1 MLTNKEPKILLD
13 SDVVRH
19 FLSGKQLSLLSS
31 IFPNR
36 LIMLDKV
43 RDELCRSRRLKKEIS
58 DFIVNYKIPILSFPK
73 RFDIIKEYSILR
85 RSYGEGESA
94 CMAVARYDNK
104 YIASSN
110 LKDIRSYCNQHHITY
125 YTTMDLLLH
134 AVDNQLLSEAEADF
148 FIYNVTINGSIL
160 PCNSIEKYRILKA
173 K

>member
-19 FLSGKQLSLLSS
+19 FLSGRQLAILSS
-31 IFPNR
+31 VFPNR
-36 LIMLDKV
+36 FIILDKV
-43 RDELCRSRRLKKEIS
+43 KDELCRSKRLKKDIT
-58 DFIVNYKIPILSFPK
+58 DFIRDYKIPILPFPK
-73 RFDIIKEYSILR
+73 QIDIIKEYSILK

-110 LKDIRSYCNQHHITY
+110 LKDIKSYCNEHQITY
-125 YTTMDLLLH
+125 YTTMDILLH
-134 AVDNQLLSEAEADF
+134 AVDKELLSEAEADY
-148 FIYNVTINGSIL
+148 FIYNVISSGSIL
-160 PCNSIEKYRILKA
+160 PCRSIEKYRMLKT